1 MRAPG
6 LAVLGMHAKAVDVP
20 RVRAMHHAGRV
31 HGPQPG
37 DEAQDRG
44 VTHVVATHPGGHP
57 SAAAALIPVE
67 IVRHLL
73 SVRVRVRVKVRV
85 RIGARVSGQ

>member
-1 MRAPG
+1 
-6 LAVLGMHAKAVDVP
+6 
-20 RVRAMHHAGRV
+20 MHHAGRV
-31 HGPQPG
+31 HGLQPG
-37 DEAQDRG
+37 DETQDRG

-57 SAAAALIPVE
+57 SAAAARIPVE

-73 SVRVRVRVKVRV
+73 CVRVRVRVRVRVKVRV